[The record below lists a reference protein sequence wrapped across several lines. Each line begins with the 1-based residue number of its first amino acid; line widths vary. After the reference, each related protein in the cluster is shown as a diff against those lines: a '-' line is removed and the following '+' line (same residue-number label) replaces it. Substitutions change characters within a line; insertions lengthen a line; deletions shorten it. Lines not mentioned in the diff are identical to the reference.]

1 MHRLRKL
8 PCSYV
13 VLMLFHVT
21 DAAELNSTKLFCIY
35 SAYAPVMHVRV
46 PVMVHIS
53 QLTTTMQ
60 APLDVL

>member
-1 MHRLRKL
+1 M
-8 PCSYV
+8 PYSYV

-21 DAAELNSTKLFCIY
+21 DAAELNSTKLFSIY
-35 SAYAPVMHVRV
+35 SAYMPVLHVRV

-53 QLTTTMQ
+53 TPTTTMQ